1 MRSLMRGWVEGL
13 KVAIPT
19 LVRKWGIRLFKTVWF
34 LCISIIVGHMGPA
47 ERYLDHDVASS
58 ICDFIYGDVNAE
70 TIYDTYTNIDI
81 LIVLT
86 LATVIYRLTTLLLN
100 KIRK

>member
-1 MRSLMRGWVEGL
+1 M
-13 KVAIPT
+13 AIPAFA
-19 LVRKWGIRLFKTVWF
+19 RKWGIRLLKTVWF
-34 LCISIIVGHMGPA
+34 ICISIIVGRTLGPA
-47 ERYLDHDVASS
+47 ERYLDHDIASS

-86 LATVIYRLTTLLLN
+86 LTTVIYRLTTLLLN
-100 KIRK
+100 NIRK

>member
-1 MRSLMRGWVEGL
+1 MD
-13 KVAIPT
+13 IPT
-19 LVRKWGIRLFKTVWF
+19 SALKWGIRLFKTVWF
-34 LCISIIVGHMGPA
+34 LCISILVGRTLGPA
-47 ERYLDHDVASS
+47 ERYLDHDVVSS
-58 ICDFIYGDVNAE
+58 LCDFIYGDVNAE

>member
-1 MRSLMRGWVEGL
+1 V
-13 KVAIPT
+13 KVDIPT
-19 LVRKWGIRLFKTVWF
+19 SALKWGIRLFKTVWF
-34 LCISIIVGHMGPA
+34 LCISILVGRTLGPA
-47 ERYLDHDVASS
+47 ERYLDHDVVSS
-58 ICDFIYGDVNAE
+58 LCDFIYGDVNAE
-70 TIYDTYTNIDI
+70 TLYDTYTNIDI

>member
-1 MRSLMRGWVEGL
+1 VD
-13 KVAIPT
+13 IPT
-19 LVRKWGIRLFKTVWF
+19 RALKWGIRLFKTVWF
-34 LCISIIVGHMGPA
+34 LCISILVGRTLGPA
-47 ERYLDHDVASS
+47 ERYLDHDVVSS
-58 ICDFIYGDVNAE
+58 LCDFIYGDVNAE
-70 TIYDTYTNIDI
+70 TLYDTYTNIDI

>member
-1 MRSLMRGWVEGL
+1 MD
-13 KVAIPT
+13 IPT
-19 LVRKWGIRLFKTVWF
+19 SALKWGIRLFKTVWF
-34 LCISIIVGHMGPA
+34 LCISILVGRTLGPA
-47 ERYLDHDVASS
+47 ERYLDHDVVSS
-58 ICDFIYGDVNAE
+58 LCDFIYGDVNAE
-70 TIYDTYTNIDI
+70 TLYDTYTNIDI

>member
-1 MRSLMRGWVEGL
+1 MD
-13 KVAIPT
+13 IPT
-19 LVRKWGIRLFKTVWF
+19 SALKWGIRLFKTVWF
-34 LCISIIVGHMGPA
+34 LCISILVGRTLGPA
-47 ERYLDHDVASS
+47 ERYLDHDVVSS
-58 ICDFIYGDVNAE
+58 LCDFIYGDVNAE

-86 LATVIYRLTTLLLN
+86 LAAVIYRLTTLLLI

>member
-1 MRSLMRGWVEGL
+1 MD
-13 KVAIPT
+13 IPT
-19 LVRKWGIRLFKTVWF
+19 RALKFKTVWF
-34 LCISIIVGHMGPA
+34 LCISILVGRTLGPA
-47 ERYLDHDVASS
+47 ERYLDHDVVSS
-58 ICDFIYGDVNAE
+58 LCDFIYGDVNAE
-70 TIYDTYTNIDI
+70 TLYDTYTNIDIDI

>member
-1 MRSLMRGWVEGL
+1 V
-13 KVAIPT
+13 KVAIPA
-19 LVRKWGIRLFKTVWF
+19 LARKWAIRLLKTVWF
-34 LCISIIVGHMGPA
+34 ICISIIVGRTLGPA

-58 ICDFIYGDVNAE
+58 ICNFIYGDVNAE
-70 TIYDTYTNIDI
+70 TIYDIYTNIDI

-86 LATVIYRLTTLLLN
+86 LTAIIYRLTTLLLN

>member
-1 MRSLMRGWVEGL
+1 
-13 KVAIPT
+13 
-19 LVRKWGIRLFKTVWF
+19 
-34 LCISIIVGHMGPA
+34 MGPA
-47 ERYLDHDVASS
+47 ERYLDHDVVSS
-58 ICDFIYGDVNAE
+58 LCDFIYGDVNAE
-70 TIYDTYTNIDI
+70 TLYDTYTNIDIDI

>member
-1 MRSLMRGWVEGL
+1 MDISALAL
-13 KVAIPT
+13 
-19 LVRKWGIRLFKTVWF
+19 KWGIRLFKTVWF
-34 LCISIIVGHMGPA
+34 LCISIFVGRTLGPA
-47 ERYLDHDVASS
+47 EHYLDYDVASS
-58 ICDFIYGDVNAE
+58 ICNFIYGDVNAE

-86 LATVIYRLTTLLLN
+86 LATVIYQLTMLLIN

>member
-1 MRSLMRGWVEGL
+1 M
-13 KVAIPT
+13 ATPT

-34 LCISIIVGHMGPA
+34 LCINIIVGRILGPA

-86 LATVIYRLTTLLLN
+86 LATIIYRLTTLLLK

>member
-1 MRSLMRGWVEGL
+1 V
-13 KVAIPT
+13 KVDIPT
-19 LVRKWGIRLFKTVWF
+19 RALKWGIRLFKTVWF
-34 LCISIIVGHMGPA
+34 LCISILVGRTLGPA
-47 ERYLDHDVASS
+47 ERYLDHDVVSS
-58 ICDFIYGDVNAE
+58 LCDFIYGDVNAE

-86 LATVIYRLTTLLLN
+86 LAAVIYRLTTLLLN

>member
-1 MRSLMRGWVEGL
+1 M
-13 KVAIPT
+13 AIPA
-19 LVRKWGIRLFKTVWF
+19 LARKWAIRLLKTVWF
-34 LCISIIVGHMGPA
+34 ICISIIVGRTLGPA

-58 ICDFIYGDVNAE
+58 ICNFIYGDVNAE
-70 TIYDTYTNIDI
+70 TIYDIYTNIDI

-86 LATVIYRLTTLLLN
+86 LTAIIYRLTTLLLN

>member
-1 MRSLMRGWVEGL
+1 MD
-13 KVAIPT
+13 IPT
-19 LVRKWGIRLFKTVWF
+19 RALKWGIRLFKTVWL
-34 LCISIIVGHMGPA
+34 LCISILVGRTLGPA
-47 ERYLDHDVASS
+47 ERYLDHDVVSS
-58 ICDFIYGDVNAE
+58 LCDFIYGDVNAE
-70 TIYDTYTNIDI
+70 TLYDTYTNIDI

>member
-1 MRSLMRGWVEGL
+1 MD
-13 KVAIPT
+13 IPT
-19 LVRKWGIRLFKTVWF
+19 RALKWGIRLFKTVWF
-34 LCISIIVGHMGPA
+34 LCISILVGRTLGPA
-47 ERYLDHDVASS
+47 ERYLDHDVVSS
-58 ICDFIYGDVNAE
+58 LCNFIYGDVNAE
-70 TIYDTYTNIDI
+70 TLYDTYTNIDI

>member
-1 MRSLMRGWVEGL
+1 MATS
-13 KVAIPT
+13 T

-34 LCISIIVGHMGPA
+34 LCISILVGRTLGPA
-47 ERYLDHDVASS
+47 ERYLDHDVVSS
-58 ICDFIYGDVNAE
+58 LCDFIYGDVNAE
-70 TIYDTYTNIDI
+70 TLYDTYTNIDIDI

>member
-1 MRSLMRGWVEGL
+1 MD
-13 KVAIPT
+13 IPT
-19 LVRKWGIRLFKTVWF
+19 RARKWGIMLFKTVWF
-34 LCISIIVGHMGPA
+34 LCISILVGRTLGPA
-47 ERYLDHDVASS
+47 ERYLDHDVVSS
-58 ICDFIYGDVNAE
+58 LCDFIYGDVNAE
-70 TIYDTYTNIDI
+70 TLYDTYTNIDI

>member
-1 MRSLMRGWVEGL
+1 MD
-13 KVAIPT
+13 IPT
-19 LVRKWGIRLFKTVWF
+19 RALKWGIRLFKTVWF
-34 LCISIIVGHMGPA
+34 LCISILVGRTLGPA
-47 ERYLDHDVASS
+47 ERYLDHDVVSS
-58 ICDFIYGDVNAE
+58 LCDFIYGDVNAE

-86 LATVIYRLTTLLLN
+86 LAAVIYRLTTLLLN

>member
-1 MRSLMRGWVEGL
+1 M
-13 KVAIPT
+13 AIT
-19 LVRKWGIRLFKTVWF
+19 ALVRKWGIRLFKTVWF
-34 LCISIIVGHMGPA
+34 LCISILVGRTLGPA
-47 ERYLDHDVASS
+47 ERYLDHDVVSS
-58 ICDFIYGDVNAE
+58 LCDFIYGDVNAE
-70 TIYDTYTNIDI
+70 TLYDTYTNIDI

>member
-1 MRSLMRGWVEGL
+1 M
-13 KVAIPT
+13 AIPA
-19 LVRKWGIRLFKTVWF
+19 LARKGGIRLFKTVWF
-34 LCISIIVGHMGPA
+34 ICISIIVGRTLEPA

-58 ICDFIYGDVNAE
+58 ICNFIYGDVNAE

-81 LIVLT
+81 LIVLS

>member
-1 MRSLMRGWVEGL
+1 MD
-13 KVAIPT
+13 IPT
-19 LVRKWGIRLFKTVWF
+19 RALKWGIRLFKTVWF
-34 LCISIIVGHMGPA
+34 LCISTLVGRTLGPA
-47 ERYLDHDVASS
+47 ERYLDHDVVSS
-58 ICDFIYGDVNAE
+58 LCDFIYGDVNAE
-70 TIYDTYTNIDI
+70 TLYDTYTNIDI

>member
-1 MRSLMRGWVEGL
+1 M
-13 KVAIPT
+13 ATPT

-34 LCISIIVGHMGPA
+34 LCISILVGRTLGPA
-47 ERYLDHDVASS
+47 ERYLDHDVVSS
-58 ICDFIYGDVNAE
+58 LCDFIYGDVNAE
-70 TIYDTYTNIDI
+70 TLYDTYTNIDIDI

>member
-1 MRSLMRGWVEGL
+1 M
-13 KVAIPT
+13 AIPA
-19 LVRKWGIRLFKTVWF
+19 LARKWGIRLLKTAWF
-34 LCISIIVGHMGPA
+34 LCISILVGRTLGPA
-47 ERYLDHDVASS
+47 ERYLDHDVVSS
-58 ICDFIYGDVNAE
+58 LCDFIYGDVNAE

>member
-1 MRSLMRGWVEGL
+1 M
-13 KVAIPT
+13 AIPA
-19 LVRKWGIRLFKTVWF
+19 LARKWGIRLLKTAWF
-34 LCISIIVGHMGPA
+34 ICISIIFGRTLGPA

-86 LATVIYRLTTLLLN
+86 LTTVIYRLTTLLFN